1 MHKLPLFFAVVCSVC
16 FFACRNDNTTS
27 SAVNTGGIE
36 TIDALGGENFGE
48 FYDKF
53 LSDSLFQVSRIVF
66 PVAGRPKF
74 VDSLTHK
81 DEFYYTPDVWA
92 MHKKIDL
99 TDTKKF
105 NRKFTDFGIG
115 LVQEIIEMKEGK
127 DVLFIERRYRL
138 DGKKWFL
145 IFFGNLNVR
154 NPEAMNQQ

>member
-1 MHKLPLFFAVVCSVC
+1 VLCSVC
-16 FFACRNDNTTS
+16 FFACRNNGGSTD
-27 SAVNTGGIE
+27 SAANSGDIA
-36 TIDALGGENFGE
+36 TIDAMGGENFAE

-53 LSDSLFQVSRIVF
+53 LSDSLFQVSRVVF

-81 DEFYYTPDVWA
+81 DEFYYTADVWA

-99 TDTKKF
+99 SDTKKF
-105 NRKFTDFGIG
+105 NRKFTDFGVG
-115 LVQEIIEMKEGK
+115 LVKEIIEMKEGK

-138 DGKKWFL
+138 DNKKWYL

-154 NPEAMNQQ
+154 NPDAMNEQ